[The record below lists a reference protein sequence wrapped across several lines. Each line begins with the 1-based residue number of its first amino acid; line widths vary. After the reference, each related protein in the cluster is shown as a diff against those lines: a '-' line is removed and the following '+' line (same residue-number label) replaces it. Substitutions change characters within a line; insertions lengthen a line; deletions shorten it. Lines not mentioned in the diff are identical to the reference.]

1 MRKRMLLAAP
11 AVALALVLTA
21 CTSPGTPEPLSSPTE
36 AVSGSQT
43 PSVGDVVT
51 PEPDYTPPPSWST
64 ANRPY
69 RLLDGTYVLVSPRQ
83 PFPESVRADIEK
95 RLADITPALSGATPD
110 EIDATWTSFS
120 RLASQLRDETGRPVV
135 IFTMTV
141 VPSSGLARWVHFGGT
156 ARENIPSYDSIPGAE
171 MTVEEYE
178 AAVFARS
185 NESFFDVF
193 YR

>member
-1 MRKRMLLAAP
+1 MLFAAP
-11 AVALALVLTA
+11 AVALALALTA
-21 CTSPGTPEPLSSPTE
+21 CASPGAPEPVSSPTE

-51 PEPDYTPPPSWST
+51 PEPDYTAPPSWST

-69 RLLDGTYVLVSPRQ
+69 KMLDGTYILVSPRQ
-83 PFPESVRADIEK
+83 SFPEAVRADIEQ
-95 RLADITPALSGATPD
+95 RLAAITPAMSGAS
-110 EIDATWTSFS
+110 ESEVNAAWDAFS
-120 RLASQLRDETGRPVV
+120 RLASQVRDETGRPIV
-135 IFTMTV
+135 IFTMTA

-156 ARENIPSYDSIPGAE
+156 ARENIPSYDSIPGAD
-171 MTVEEYE
+171 MTIEEYE

-185 NESFFDVF
+185 NESFFEVF

>member
-1 MRKRMLLAAP
+1 MLPAAP
-11 AVALALVLTA
+11 AVALALALA
-21 CTSPGTPEPLSSPTE
+21 SCASPGASEPVSSPTG

-51 PEPDYTPPPSWST
+51 PEPNYTAPPSWST

-69 RLLDGTYVLVSPRQ
+69 SMLDGSYVLVSPRH
-83 PFPESVRADIEK
+83 PLPDSVRADIEQ
-95 RLADITPALSGATPD
+95 RLASIMPVPSGGTEA
-110 EIDATWTSFS
+110 EADASWTAFS
-120 RLASQLRDETGRPVV
+120 RLAAQVRDETGRPVV

-156 ARENIPSYDSIPGAE
+156 ARENIPSYDSIPGGD
-171 MTVEEYE
+171 MTAEEYE

>member
-1 MRKRMLLAAP
+1 MRKRMLIAAP
-11 AVALALVLTA
+11 AVALALALTSCA
-21 CTSPGTPEPLSSPTE
+21 YPGTPEPVSSPTE

-51 PEPDYTPPPSWST
+51 PTPGETAPPSWST

-69 RLLDGTYVLVSPRQ
+69 KLLNGTYVLVSPRQ
-83 PFPESVRADIEK
+83 PFPESVRADIEQ
-95 RLADITPALSGATPD
+95 RLATITPTMSGATVD
-110 EIDATWTSFS
+110 EADASWTAFS
-120 RLASQLRDETGRPVV
+120 RLASQVRDETGRPIV

-156 ARENIPSYDSIPGAE
+156 ARENIPSYDTIPGGD
-171 MTVEEYE
+171 MTIEEYE